1 MASIAL
7 VALLI
12 AGAQSPSVTAGKLAD
27 AASHHEAVAEFRA
40 GQELLSAEKFDEA
53 VARFNKAVERDPLLS
68 IAHYGLGQA
77 YMNLRRFASAAK
89 GYRDAIEAMRRL
101 HALQQSNQF
110 EVEKQRDDEI
120 KELRSMLN
128 GGRGPGGLTAVRLG
142 EHLRDLE
149 NQRTS
154 MGGAFRPPAELLL
167 ALGSANF
174 RNGEREAAEA
184 NWKASLEVNPQYGE
198 AHNNLAVI
206 YMQTERF
213 AEAEQEVR
221 LAEKNG
227 FRVNPQFKTD
237 LKDRQKAS
245 KAQ

>member
-1 MASIAL
+1 MTASLAL
-7 VALLI
+7 FALLM
-12 AGAQSPSVTAGKLAD
+12 AGGQSPSVTLGKLAD
-27 AASHHEAVAEFRA
+27 AASHREAVAEFRA

-53 VARFNKAVERDPLLS
+53 VARFARAVKSDPLLS
-68 IAHYGLGQA
+68 IAHYGMGQA

-89 GYRDAIEAMRRL
+89 SYRDSIEAMRRL

-120 KELRSMLN
+120 KELKSAL
-128 GGRGPGGLTAVRLG
+128 GGKGPGGLTAIRLG

-154 MGGAFRPPAELLL
+154 IGGAFRPPAELLL
-167 ALGSANF
+167 ALGSAHF
-174 RNGEREAAEA
+174 RNGEPEAAEA
-184 NWKASLEVNPQYGE
+184 NWKAAIEVNPKYGE
-198 AHNNLAVI
+198 AHNNIAVI
-206 YMQTERF
+206 YMQTGRL
-213 AEAEQEVR
+213 AEAEQEVT

-227 FRVNPQFKTD
+227 FRVNPQFKAD